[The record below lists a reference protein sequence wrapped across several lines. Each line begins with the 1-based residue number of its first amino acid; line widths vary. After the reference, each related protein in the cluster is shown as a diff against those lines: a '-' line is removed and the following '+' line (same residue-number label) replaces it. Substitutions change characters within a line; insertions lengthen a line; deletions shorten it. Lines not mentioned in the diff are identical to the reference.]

1 MLEILKAIIYGVV
14 EGITEWLPVSSTGH
28 LILVEHLLPFNGT
41 SEGFFDVF
49 DVVIQLGAILAVV
62 LLLALAISE
71 PRYFP
76 ALLCSTAI
84 HESGH
89 LLMGKIRK
97 INLRELRLGV
107 FGASL
112 FPDSMNY
119 SYKDEIIL
127 CAGGPLFN
135 FLSAVLAVKVFSF
148 SFDSLFVMSSF
159 SLCILNLMP
168 IMGFDGGRILSA
180 TLNGFLPVTW
190 VWRVM
195 KLISFVFIFAL
206 WCMSLYLLMRAA
218 SSLALFVFCIAMFAK
233 IFMPDSV

>member
-1 MLEILKAIIYGVV
+1 MRNKCKIKI
-14 EGITEWLPVSSTGH
+14 
-28 LILVEHLLPFNGT
+28 
-41 SEGFFDVF
+41 GF
-49 DVVIQLGAILAVV
+49 LAVV

-127 CAGGPLFN
+127 CSGGPLFN

-233 IFMPDSV
+233 IFIPDSV

>member
-1 MLEILKAIIYGVV
+1 MRNKCKIKI
-14 EGITEWLPVSSTGH
+14 
-28 LILVEHLLPFNGT
+28 
-41 SEGFFDVF
+41 GF
-49 DVVIQLGAILAVV
+49 LAVV

-168 IMGFDGGRILSA
+168 IMDLTADEYYLQRWTDFYPLFGFGGWWSWFHL
-180 TLNGFLPVTW
+180 FLFLLLGVCPCICLCEL
-190 VWRVM
+190 RRH
-195 KLISFVFIFAL
+195 LHCSFFVL
-206 WCMSLYLLMRAA
+206 LCLQKYLCPTRYEYLRH
-218 SSLALFVFCIAMFAK
+218 FCSFREFFK
-233 IFMPDSV
+233 V